1 LPAALFLGFYWLLE
15 LFQLGYGQSLMKY
28 PDFPQLKQPVDELGS
43 AGKRVPGALDWVVEL
58 GAVAGRMNAGCLKG

>member
-1 LPAALFLGFYWLLE
+1 
-15 LFQLGYGQSLMKY
+15 MKY